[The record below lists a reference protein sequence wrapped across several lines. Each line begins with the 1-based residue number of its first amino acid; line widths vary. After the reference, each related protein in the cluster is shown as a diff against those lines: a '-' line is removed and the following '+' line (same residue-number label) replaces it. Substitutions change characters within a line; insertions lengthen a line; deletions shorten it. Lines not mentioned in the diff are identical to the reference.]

1 MKLTDKRW
9 GIFEAFGILIS
20 AGSGNSMTYN
30 KAQSRSI
37 TT

>member
-1 MKLTDKRW
+1 MKLTDKRR

-20 AGSGNSMTYN
+20 TGSGNSMIYN
-30 KAQSRSI
+30 KAQSYSI